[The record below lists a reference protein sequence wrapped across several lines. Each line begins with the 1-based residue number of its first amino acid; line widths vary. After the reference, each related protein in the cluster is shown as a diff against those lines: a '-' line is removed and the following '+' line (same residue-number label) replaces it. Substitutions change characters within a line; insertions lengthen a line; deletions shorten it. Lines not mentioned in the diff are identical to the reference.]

1 MARRNS
7 PKTQPAEMTLTFPIG
22 LISSSQGLDTTIDLS
37 QCASI
42 VNRRFYRQGLNWAV
56 SGFTLHSQ
64 SPALGSIMIKRL
76 PQTWVVSGAWEKTMR
91 TWLRQQNE
99 AIDEAGMESAVAR
112 YRDFKIHMDKI
123 HVDSGFGNNFIP
135 SYRTGGVTDSWDYY
149 TQGEWN
155 ESLVVIP
162 NAESGGVPVPGNT
175 QEYKLQMVGAN
186 DPAPSQSK
194 AMIAAYQGSRGTP
207 QSPDPATPPVVEDN
221 LFTQMFNVGMNNE
234 EIVDNAVDR
243 NDDLPYPQNE
253 YPGGDLNANG
263 LVFHENLTIT
273 GTTVSGKT
281 SCGGST
287 FPCGLIR
294 LNIDQG
300 LGALEVAGEV
310 RPTSWIQVHL
320 VPGNHRGYMAE
331 SMVEM

>member
-7 PKTQPAEMTLTFPIG
+7 PKTQPSEMTLTFPIG
-22 LISSSQGLDTTIDLS
+22 LIGSSTGLDTTIDLS

-64 SPALGSIMIKRL
+64 SPALGSVMIKRL
-76 PQTWVVSGAWEKTMR
+76 PQTWVVSGSWEKTMR

-112 YRDFKIHMDKI
+112 YRDFKIHMDKT
-123 HVDSGFGNNFIP
+123 HVDSGFANNFIP
-135 SYRTGGVTDSWDYY
+135 SFRTGGVTDSWQFYQ
-149 TQGEWN
+149 QGEWN
-155 ESLVVIP
+155 NSLVVVP
-162 NAESGGVPVPGNT
+162 NQGGVSGNT
-175 QEYKLQMVGAN
+175 QEYSLHMVGDD
-186 DPAPSQSK
+186 DPAPAQSK
-194 AMIAAYQGSRGTP
+194 GIILAYQGSRGTP
-207 QSPDPATPPVVEDN
+207 QSPDPATPPNVEDN
-221 LFTQMFNVGMNNE
+221 LFTEMFDVGMNNE

-243 NDDLPYPQNE
+243 NDDLPYPQFE

-263 LVFHENLTIT
+263 LIFHDNLTIT

-281 SCGGST
+281 SCGGAT

-300 LGALEVAGEV
+300 LQALEVGGEI
-310 RPTSWIQVHL
+310 RPTTWLQVHL